1 MFSFNEL
8 AKGMS
13 MITCEMNGRLTRES
27 KDGGA
32 WITTKTF
39 KYNGHSYLLKFTD
52 TNGKLML
59 SIKNASSKVNN
70 MNN

>member
-32 WITTKTF
+32 WTASKTF
-39 KYNGHSYLLKFTD
+39 KYNGHSYLLKFMD
-52 TNGKLML
+52 SNGKLML
-59 SIKNASSKVNN
+59 SIRNASSGNYNK
-70 MNN
+70 